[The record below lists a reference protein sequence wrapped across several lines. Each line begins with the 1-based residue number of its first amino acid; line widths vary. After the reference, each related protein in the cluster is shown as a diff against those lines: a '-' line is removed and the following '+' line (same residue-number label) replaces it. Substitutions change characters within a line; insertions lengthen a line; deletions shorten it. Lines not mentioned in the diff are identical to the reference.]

1 MHYKNTSIRNY
12 LPYDSDHTE
21 SRKKS
26 IPYKLAKRIT
36 VSLTDP
42 ENFKSRLNELRIWL
56 KNNKYPDII
65 SNAFYNTK
73 LQGHAPKLKN
83 N

>member
-26 IPYKLAKRIT
+26 IPYKLAKGIT

-42 ENFKSRLNELRIWL
+42 ENFKLRLNELRIWL

-65 SNAFYNTK
+65 SNAFYNAK